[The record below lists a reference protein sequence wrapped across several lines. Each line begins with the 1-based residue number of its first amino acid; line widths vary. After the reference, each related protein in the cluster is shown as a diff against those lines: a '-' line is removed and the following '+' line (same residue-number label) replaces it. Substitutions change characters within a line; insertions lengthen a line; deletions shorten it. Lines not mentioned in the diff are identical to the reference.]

1 LSDYVSSL
9 RCYLQLN
16 EIAAYPIAQLDA
28 SRGIVKSYY
37 HLAQFS
43 DAHPWAQKL
52 IDQSSATIEDSMLSY
67 SIFGYVAQLNNDYKK
82 SIEYFQ
88 FVSSSNSNAIGA
100 ESRYQVARNY
110 FLMTDYQYA
119 EKEAIRAIEQ
129 SGSYEKW
136 ITKSY
141 LLLAEIFIVQEDYFN
156 AKATLKSIIEHCS
169 ITSLTT
175 EANELLKSV
184 ENKEKSN
191 SKKK

>member
-1 LSDYVSSL
+1 
-9 RCYLQLN
+9 
-16 EIAAYPIAQLDA
+16 
-28 SRGIVKSYY
+28 
-37 HLAQFS
+37 
-43 DAHPWAQKL
+43 
-52 IDQSSATIEDSMLSY
+52 
-67 SIFGYVAQLNNDYKK
+67 
-82 SIEYFQ
+82 
-88 FVSSSNSNAIGA
+88 
-100 ESRYQVARNY
+100 
-110 FLMTDYQYA
+110 MTDYQYA